1 MRKLSMSLTALCFA
15 MLFATT
21 GCKKKPAEPEG
32 PMESAGEEVDE
43 AGEKAGDKVEEAGD
57 KVEDAAD
64 DAAN

>member
-15 MLFATT
+15 MLVLN

-43 AGEKAGDKVEEAGD
+43 AAEKAGDKVEEAGD
-57 KVEDAAD
+57 KAEEAAD